1 MKTIKYED
9 IKTPS
14 TLEEFRN
21 NLKKY
26 FVCYGLDRELLMVR
40 GQKHNIKV
48 DEITSFSDLYKWGV
62 QMITPTISFDV
73 NKITTDETIT
83 NMFQRDFSSVLNDEK
98 RFPIYE
104 MNSSEDV
111 MKYIKTKDPK
121 FVKMD
126 NQILRCFFQKTLGD
140 FSGYG
145 SNLGWV

>member
-1 MKTIKYED
+1 MKTIKYEE
-9 IKTPS
+9 IKTPK
-14 TLEEFRN
+14 TVEEFRT

-26 FVCYGLDRELLMVR
+26 FICIGKDREILMVR
-40 GQKHNIKV
+40 GKKHNIQV
-48 DEITSFSDLYKWGV
+48 DELKSFSDLYEQSV
-62 QMITPTISFDV
+62 EMITPTISFDV

-104 MNSSEDV
+104 MNSSDDV

>member
-26 FVCYGLDRELLMVR
+26 FVCYGLNRELLMVR

-104 MNSSEDV
+104 MNSSDDV

-140 FSGYG
+140 FSGYN

>member
-62 QMITPTISFDV
+62 EMITPTISFDV
-73 NKITTDETIT
+73 NKITTDETIA

-104 MNSSEDV
+104 MNSSDDV

>member
-26 FVCYGLDRELLMVR
+26 FICYGLDRELLMVR

-104 MNSSEDV
+104 MNSSDDV

>member
-62 QMITPTISFDV
+62 EMITPTISFDV

-104 MNSSEDV
+104 MNSSDDV

>member
-104 MNSSEDV
+104 MNSSDDV

-140 FSGYG
+140 FSGYS

>member
-98 RFPIYE
+98 RFPIDE
-104 MNSSEDV
+104 MNSSDDV

>member
-104 MNSSEDV
+104 MNSSDDV

>member
-83 NMFQRDFSSVLNDEK
+83 NMFRRDFSSVLNDEK

-104 MNSSEDV
+104 MNSSDDV

>member
-73 NKITTDETIT
+73 NKITTDETIA

-104 MNSSEDV
+104 MNSSDDV

>member
-26 FVCYGLDRELLMVR
+26 FVCYGLDRELLRVR

-73 NKITTDETIT
+73 NKITTDETIK

-104 MNSSEDV
+104 MNSSDDV

>member
-73 NKITTDETIT
+73 SKITTDETIT

-104 MNSSEDV
+104 MNSSDDV

>member
-26 FVCYGLDRELLMVR
+26 FVCYGEDRELLMVR

-104 MNSSEDV
+104 MNSSDDV

>member
-26 FVCYGLDRELLMVR
+26 FVCYGLNRELLMVR

-104 MNSSEDV
+104 MNSSDDV

>member
-104 MNSSEDV
+104 MNSSDDV

-145 SNLGWV
+145 SNLSWV

>member
-14 TLEEFRN
+14 TVEEFRN

-104 MNSSEDV
+104 MNSSDDV

>member
-1 MKTIKYED
+1 MDQIENY
-9 IKTPS
+9 
-14 TLEEFRN
+14 LW
-21 NLKKY
+21 
-26 FVCYGLDRELLMVR
+26 VR

-104 MNSSEDV
+104 MNSSDDV